1 MQAMVEHHSSLS
13 VIRSRKISYHTL
25 TLLAG
30 LLIFFLQLFVLTSTH
45 GDHGRQLHDDS
56 GPLLSVPCPSVPAV
70 RGSSDS
76 QSDEIPNVVMRP
88 GAQLDFKKER
98 KLRYDSS
105 DATVIAMAQGYD
117 LDTHRRFVGSL
128 RKSGFTG
135 NVLLAVE
142 PIMKSGVE
150 EYLLKQNVT
159 ILKLNYTQCE
169 HKILE
174 DHEVK
179 NRKDKECNTC
189 IAPYQNVKVR
199 CWFEFIVR
207 ISKIT
212 ENCFCVIS
220 DSLGTLSFSP

>member
-1 MQAMVEHHSSLS
+1 MQAMVEFPSPLS
-13 VIRSRKISYHTL
+13 VIRSRKISYHSL
-25 TLLAG
+25 TLIAG
-30 LLIFFLQLFVLTSTH
+30 LLIFFVQLVILSSTHAH
-45 GDHGRQLHDDS
+45 GDHARQLHDTS
-56 GPLLSVPCPSVPAV
+56 GPLISVPCPSVPSV
-70 RGSSDS
+70 RKSIDS
-76 QSDEIPNVVMRP
+76 KSVEKPNVVMRP

-105 DATVIAMAQGYD
+105 EATVIAMAQGYE
-117 LDTHRRFVGSL
+117 LDIHRRFVGSL

-135 NVLLAVE
+135 NILLAVE

-159 ILKLNYTQCE
+159 ILKLNYTECE

-189 IAPYQNVKVR
+189 IAPYQNVKVS
-199 CWFEFIVR
+199 CWVEFITWVNT
-207 ISKIT
+207 IT
-212 ENCFCVIS
+212 EITFAS
-220 DSLGTLSFSP
+220 W

>member
-1 MQAMVEHHSSLS
+1 
-13 VIRSRKISYHTL
+13 
-25 TLLAG
+25 
-30 LLIFFLQLFVLTSTH
+30 
-45 GDHGRQLHDDS
+45 
-56 GPLLSVPCPSVPAV
+56 
-70 RGSSDS
+70 
-76 QSDEIPNVVMRP
+76 MRP

-105 DATVIAMAQGYD
+105 EATVIAMAQGYE
-117 LDTHRRFVGSL
+117 LDIHRRFVGSL

-135 NVLLAVE
+135 NILLAVE

-159 ILKLNYTQCE
+159 ILKLNYTECE

-189 IAPYQNVKVR
+189 IAPYQNVKVS
-199 CWFEFIVR
+199 CWVEFITWVNT
-207 ISKIT
+207 IT
-212 ENCFCVIS
+212 EITFAS
-220 DSLGTLSFSP
+220 W